1 MSWKKKKIFTHVES
15 LELTKKYKTS
25 EAELNF
31 PTFRGF
37 VVQAWLSGYVKA
49 ETHEDPVTFYLY
61 CASQPYPACRCV
73 GVSLVCT
80 ISPITSGFL
89 WRGALVCGQSERRD
103 ARDSLSVRPMKPD
116 CHSAAKPQT
125 LTVR

>member
-37 VVQAWLSGYVKA
+37 VVQA
-49 ETHEDPVTFYLY
+49 
-61 CASQPYPACRCV
+61 
-73 GVSLVCT
+73 
-80 ISPITSGFL
+80 
-89 WRGALVCGQSERRD
+89 
-103 ARDSLSVRPMKPD
+103 
-116 CHSAAKPQT
+116 
-125 LTVR
+125 